1 MKWIKKLSDGNL
13 RQRTIIK
20 ALSELRK
27 NIKLGKF
34 KCFKKATVTQSTMN
48 RELLH
53 LKHDMKLDHSL
64 FQIDYFKFR

>member
-1 MKWIKKLSDGNL
+1 MKWIKNLSEGNL

-34 KCFKKATVTQSTMN
+34 KCFKKVTVSHHIKFTLKKVTQSYYY
-48 RELLH
+48 E
-53 LKHDMKLDHSL
+53 
-64 FQIDYFKFR
+64 